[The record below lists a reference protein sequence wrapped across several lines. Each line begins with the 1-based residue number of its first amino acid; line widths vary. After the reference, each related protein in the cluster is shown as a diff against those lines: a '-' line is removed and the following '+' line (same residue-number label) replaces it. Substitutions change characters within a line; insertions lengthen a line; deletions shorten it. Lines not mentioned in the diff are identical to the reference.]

1 MRKLF
6 AGRILRRRREELGL
20 TQTVVAKRLAIS
32 PSYLNQ
38 IESNQRPLTAS
49 ILVEITRVLRLQV
62 ADLYDDGPERLAANL
77 REMLSDPLF
86 EGASVSGRELKA
98 IAASSPQ
105 LVRSVLDL
113 HASYRRMEERY
124 RGLDDALQEG
134 AGLIE
139 ASKRPFAF
147 DEVRDFF
154 HFIGNYVDVLDRG
167 AEALAERLWSEN
179 AVSYDNLVAYA
190 AQELRTRVVAAA
202 PTTAASPLSRYDLE
216 IATLFLDADQEA
228 STRKFL
234 LGCHIAIRTQGAR
247 IDELASGAKLKSA
260 ASADIAKLALANYFA
275 SALVMPYGRFSEAAR
290 AMRHDVER
298 LSRLFGVSVEQVCHR
313 LSTLQRPGR
322 EGVPFYF
329 LRVDRA
335 GNITKRHS
343 ATRFQFARYGGACP
357 LWNIHEA
364 FERPNHFL
372 VQVAEMPDGVRYLS
386 VARSIAKKG
395 GSFGAPQ
402 RNYAIGFG
410 CEIDHAPDLVYSDAI
425 DLKTPSAVAKIG
437 VSCRVCER
445 QDCPQRAVPPLDVA
459 IVVDPNERG
468 MVPYRIGT
476 GA

>member
-1 MRKLF
+1 MQKLF
-6 AGRILRRRREELGL
+6 AGQALRRRREELGL
-20 TQTVVAKRLAIS
+20 AQIVVAKRIGIS

-38 IESNQRPLTAS
+38 IEGNQRPLTAA
-49 ILVEITRVLRLQV
+49 ILVEVTRVLRLQV

-86 EGASVSGRELKA
+86 EGANVAGRELKA
-98 IAASSPQ
+98 MAASSPH
-105 LVRSVLDL
+105 LVRAMLDL

-124 RGLDDALQEG
+124 RGLDDALREG
-134 AGLIE
+134 DSGVD
-139 ASKRPFAF
+139 SSRRPSAF

-154 HFIGNYVDVLDRG
+154 HYTGNYLDVLDRR
-167 AEALAERLWSEN
+167 AEALADSLWGEN
-179 AVSYDNLVAYA
+179 AVSYESLAAYA
-190 AQELRTRVVAAA
+190 AGELRTRVVASAPKSAA
-202 PTTAASPLSRYDLE
+202 TPLSRYDPA
-216 IATLFLDADQEA
+216 IAALFLDADQEA
-228 STRKFL
+228 ATRKFL
-234 LGCHIAIRTQGAR
+234 IGCHIAMRTQADA
-247 IDELASGAKLKSA
+247 IDNLASGAGFRNP

-275 SALVMPYGRFSEAAR
+275 GALVMPYRRFLAEAR
-290 AMRHDVER
+290 AVRHDVER
-298 LSRLFGVSVEQVCHR
+298 LSRLFGVSLEQVCHR
-313 LSTLQRPGR
+313 LSTLQRPGA
-322 EGVPFYF
+322 EGIPFYF

-410 CEIDHAPDLVYSDAI
+410 CEIDHAADLVYSDVI
-425 DLKTPSAVAKIG
+425 DLQSSAAVAKIG

-445 QDCPQRAVPPLDVA
+445 RDCPQRATPPLNVA
-459 IVVDPNERG
+459 IIADPFERG
-468 MVPYRIGT
+468 MAPYRIGT
-476 GA
+476 GE